1 MSNIQE
7 TSRLKAVN
15 KLLLVLVIVF
25 LAAWKI
31 PAISN
36 LEGVS
41 IQLMT
46 LTTHTFMEVFSV
58 VVSMLVFAIIFY
70 TGSVER
76 ANNTVILACAFF
88 IVGFLDF
95 AHTLSYPGMPEF
107 VTPASTN
114 KTLFFWLVA
123 RYVAAFAL
131 LLVAMDVCKKPSRN
145 RYSLFAISVA
155 VILIVYWLGLYQ
167 LDSMPVTFIEGE
179 GLTTFKISAEYGVIA
194 LLSVSAVLFYLK
206 AKKSNRSDL
215 ISIYAACVITI
226 ISELCFTLYTSFSS
240 LFILLGHIYKIVAY
254 LYIVHAFFILVV
266 REPYE
271 KIQNSEKYNR
281 DLFESSSIGLALTK
295 KDGTIVDINQAYA
308 NIIGRTV
315 EQTKK
320 LTYLE
325 ITPADYFDK
334 QKEQL
339 ASLDNNG
346 VYGPYEKEY
355 LHMDGHRVPVR
366 LSGKYIERDGEQYIW
381 SSVEDISHEVAAVQA
396 RQESEE
402 NFRQL
407 ADYIREVF
415 WLSDVE
421 KNTMIYISPA
431 YEKVWG
437 RTVKSLYENPQSFI
451 DAVHEDD
458 RERVLSAIS
467 GQKDGYYDEE
477 YRIVRPDGEVRWVK
491 EQSYP
496 VSNNKGEVYR
506 IAGLAEDITEEK
518 QYQELLEQRVEER
531 THVLLKKEAELI
543 EAKNEAERANKAKS
557 QFLSS
562 MSHEL
567 RTPLNA
573 ILGFSQL
580 LEFNQG
586 LDETQLQSVREIGTG
601 GEHLLALI
609 NDVLDLAK
617 IESGKATV
625 EMVRVNVC
633 EVIND
638 CLSLSEPLRIKH
650 DLSLSMNDECDQEI
664 YVYADTTRLKQVLLN
679 LVSNACK
686 YNKHGGRV
694 DIVVSKNDG
703 VSRITVKDT
712 GKGISADNHEL
723 VFQPFNRLGEEY
735 GESEG
740 TGIGLTITKQ
750 LVEAMGGAIGFE
762 SEYGKGS
769 QFWVEISLFDRL
781 KHGEKHGDRADDIN

>member
-1 MSNIQE
+1 MPNTQE
-7 TSRLKAVN
+7 TSRLNTVN
-15 KLLLVLVIVF
+15 KLLVILVIIF
-25 LAAWKI
+25 LAAWKT

-36 LEGVS
+36 LEGVG
-41 IQLMT
+41 IQLMS

-58 VVSMLVFAIIFY
+58 VISMLVFAIIFF
-70 TGSVER
+70 TSSVER
-76 ANNTVILACAFF
+76 ANNTLILACAFF

-107 VTPASTN
+107 ITPASTN
-114 KTLFFWLVA
+114 KTLFFWLAA

-131 LLVAMDVCKKPSRN
+131 LLVAMDVCRKSSKN
-145 RYSLFAISVA
+145 HYSLFAASV
-155 VILIVYWLGLYQ
+155 VIILVVYWLGLFQ
-167 LDSMPVTFIEGE
+167 LDLMPVTFIEGK
-179 GLTTFKISAEYGVIA
+179 GLTPFKVGAEYGVVAI
-194 LLSVSAVLFYLK
+194 LSVSAVLFYLK
-206 AKKSNRSDL
+206 AKRSNRSDL

-254 LYIVHAFFILVV
+254 IYIVHAFFILVV

-271 KIQNSEKYNR
+271 KIRSSEKYNR

-295 KDGTIVDINQAYA
+295 KDGTIVDINRAYA

-315 EQTKK
+315 EQTKS
-320 LTYLE
+320 LTYWE
-325 ITPADYFDK
+325 ITPADYLDK

-339 ASLDNNG
+339 ASLENYG

-355 LHMDGHRVPVR
+355 LHIDGHRVPVR

-381 SSVEDISHEVAAVQA
+381 SSVEDISHEVAAEQA

-407 ADYIREVF
+407 AEYVREIF

-421 KNTMIYISPA
+421 KNTMIYVSPA

-437 RTVKSLYENPQSFI
+437 RSVKSLYENPKSFI
-451 DAVHEDD
+451 DAIHEDD
-458 RERVLSAIS
+458 RERILSSVAL
-467 GQKDGYYDEE
+467 QKDGYYDEE
-477 YRIVRPDGEVRWVK
+477 YRIVRPDGDVRWVK
-491 EQSYP
+491 DQSYP
-496 VSNNKGEVYR
+496 VSNHKGEVYR
-506 IAGLAEDITEEK
+506 VAGLAEDITEEK
-518 QYQELLEQRVEER
+518 EYQELLEQRVEER
-531 THVLLKKEAELI
+531 THVLLQKEEELI
-543 EAKNEAERANKAKS
+543 EAKNDAERANKAKS

-567 RTPLNA
+567 RTPMNA

-580 LEFNQG
+580 LELNPD
-586 LDETQLQSVREIGTG
+586 LDDDQLQSVREIVMG
-601 GEHLLALI
+601 GNHLLALI

-617 IESGKATV
+617 IESGNAAV
-625 EMVRVNVC
+625 EMMRVELC
-633 EVIND
+633 EVINE
-638 CLSLSEPLRIKH
+638 CMSLSEPLRNKY
-650 DLSLSMNDECDQEI
+650 DVSLSMAGECAQPI
-664 YVYADTTRLKQVLLN
+664 YIYADKTRLKQVLLN

-686 YNKHGGRV
+686 YNNPGGRV
-694 DIVVSKNDG
+694 DIMVSVFDNT
-703 VSRITVKDT
+703 SRITVKDT
-712 GKGISADNHEL
+712 GKGIEAGNHEF
-723 VFQPFNRLGEEY
+723 VFHPFNRLGEED

-750 LVEAMGGAIGFE
+750 LVEAMGGTIGFE

-769 QFWVEISLFDRL
+769 QFWVEVRL
-781 KHGEKHGDRADDIN
+781 YARINHDEDSSDH